1 VRNNIGIDEPTCF
14 CDEAYHYG
22 GNITEDQS
30 MCKIPIPSIATIEHH
45 TQPFFVTAEALQQQ
59 VCVVYVHF
67 SLVHVRRL
75 YMRAD
80 DIL

>member
-1 VRNNIGIDEPTCF
+1 
-14 CDEAYHYG
+14 
-22 GNITEDQS
+22 